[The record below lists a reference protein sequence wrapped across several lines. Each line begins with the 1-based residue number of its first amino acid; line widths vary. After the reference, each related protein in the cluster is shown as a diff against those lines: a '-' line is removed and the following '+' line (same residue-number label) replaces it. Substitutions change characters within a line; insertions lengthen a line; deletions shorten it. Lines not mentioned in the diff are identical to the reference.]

1 MMTPWTHPGSSL
13 SSDPESAEPWRA
25 SISAPSF
32 FPHRGGAGRGG
43 RSRVEGVKTN
53 ERPVSPEIVRENQPQ
68 GQLPGMRTG
77 EATG

>member
-1 MMTPWTHPGSSL
+1 MLTPLTHLGSSL
-13 SSDPESAEPWRA
+13 SSYPESAEPWRA

-32 FPHRGGAGRGG
+32 FSHRGGTGRGG
-43 RSRVEGVKTN
+43 GWGAAVRTN
-53 ERPVSPEIVRENQPQ
+53 ERPVSPETVRENQPQ